1 MPGWE
6 LPKPKTDKMKE
17 AIMSESVKG
26 TPGRKSSPE
35 IRAHILSAVVGG
47 AQTVR
52 QLVASLK
59 AAGLSATQPTVNNYV
74 SRLVS
79 ENLVEELSAES
90 TGAPGRP
97 AARFVATDAGMK
109 AANVEASDSVETETE
124 SAEES
129 E

>member
-1 MPGWE
+1 
-6 LPKPKTDKMKE
+6 
-17 AIMSESVKG
+17 MSESVKG

-35 IRAHILSAVVGG
+35 IRAHILSAIAGG

-52 QLVASLK
+52 QLVSSLQG
-59 AAGLSATQPTVNNYV
+59 AGLSATQPTVNNYV

-79 ENLVEELSAES
+79 DNLAEELSAES

-97 AARFVATDAGMK
+97 AARFVATEAGMK
-109 AANVEASDSVETETE
+109 AANVEVVGSAETETE
-124 SAEES
+124 SVEDS

>member
-74 SRLVS
+74 SRLVG